1 LSNKTGSG
9 LDHTRR
15 SYGHKES
22 TSIQCAIDSIQFKR
36 HFAEPADVRANLA
49 AAFTPGDF
57 GWRLVEIRVVKR
69 RAAASVAA
77 ALEKLSVHVNNFPRT
92 CLLVEAVHV
101 LGTDEKALLQGVF
114 KFRKGEVR
122 WIRSG

>member
-1 LSNKTGSG
+1 LRNKAGSG
-9 LDHTRR
+9 MDLTRR

-22 TSIQCAIDSIQFKR
+22 ALIQCAIDSIQFKR
-36 HFAEPADVRANLA
+36 HFAKPADVRANLA

-92 CLLVEAVHV
+92 RLFVEAVHV

-114 KFRKGEVR
+114 KSRERKVC